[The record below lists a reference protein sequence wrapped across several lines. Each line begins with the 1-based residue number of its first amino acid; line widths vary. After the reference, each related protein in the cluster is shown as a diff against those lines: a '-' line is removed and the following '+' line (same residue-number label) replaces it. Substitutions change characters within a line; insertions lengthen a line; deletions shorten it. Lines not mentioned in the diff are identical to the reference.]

1 MLSGAQ
7 ESTLHAIDLAVD
19 LFMWPCWEKTRK
31 NLFLKISSIAVSSVL
46 ERTEI
51 LNSIKKLRRKE
62 IQV

>member
-7 ESTLHAIDLAVD
+7 ESTLHAIDLVAN

-31 NLFLKISSIAVSSVL
+31 NHFLKISSIEVSSVV
-46 ERTEI
+46 ERTQV